1 MPFNLFPHSE
11 TQGKREHMKS
21 VEEAMMVVE
30 AFLEMSTLYTQ
41 LMIRDTLW
49 LMHSLDT

>member
-1 MPFNLFPHSE
+1 MPFKLFPHSE

-30 AFLEMSTLYTQ
+30 AFLEMSTLY
-41 LMIRDTLW
+41 I
-49 LMHSLDT
+49 HSTDDKGYTVADA